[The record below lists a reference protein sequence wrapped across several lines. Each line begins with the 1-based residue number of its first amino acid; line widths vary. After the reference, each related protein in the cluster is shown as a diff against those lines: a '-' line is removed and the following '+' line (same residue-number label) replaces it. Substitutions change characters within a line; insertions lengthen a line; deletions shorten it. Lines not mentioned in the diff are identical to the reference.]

1 MYLHYVQLS
10 SQRIPFSMQIYGRS
24 IYCWYLLKLLKLLD
38 QIIPNNSLTL
48 FMIEIS
54 LKAHKVKEQEIKG
67 KHFH

>member
-1 MYLHYVQLS
+1 
-10 SQRIPFSMQIYGRS
+10 MQIYGKS

-38 QIIPNNSLTL
+38 QIIPNNSSTL